1 MGAGTYHSLDRHNR
15 APIFGLH
22 HVTKSAPKQNFRR
35 VCEGQFAQRDFPID
49 GVHVPVPVPE
59 GPYTCQHNHN
69 DHQCDEEIANPKAH
83 IADDEEAGRAMTRVC
98 GSERRS
104 EEDSVR
110 GRNFEVFGCAARA
123 AEAVRLRVEGADRA
137 RRACSVSELRTFG
150 AAALAPTRQRHV
162 PIGALRA
169 ELLARLVSVLRGAA
183 ILADTT
189 MMWGELPELALWTG
203 QAGVLLRVPHLT
215 QIAGGRRG
223 QPHFPRSLSV
233 GPQPIAGNLL
243 MKVGCGRGV
252 QDTPRG
258 SGARDGGHQ
267 VFHLP
272 VGQAGRLEHMPQV
285 VVGVQRRLPDG
296 LERYFE
302 AALKLRHQVDS
313 LGRQSHEA
321 RVRRPPRPENL
332 VLPAFD
338 DLLLGGIADHQL
350 GDTHA

>member
-59 GPYTCQHNHN
+59 GPHTCQHNHN

-137 RRACSVSELRTFG
+137 RRARSVSELRAFG
-150 AAALAPTRQRHV
+150 ATACAPTRQRHL

-169 ELLARLVSVLRGAA
+169 ELPARHVAVFRLAAV
-183 ILADTT
+183 LADPRVVL
-189 MMWGELPELALWTG
+189 GEDPVLALWTG
-203 QAGVLLRVPHLT
+203 QTGFLLLVPHFT
-215 QIAGGRRG
+215 QIASGRRR
-223 QPHFPRSLSV
+223 QPYVPGRRSV
-233 GPQPIAGNLL
+233 GPQPIARNLL
-243 MKVGCGRGV
+243 VEAGRCRGV
-252 QDTPRG
+252 QDPPRG
-258 SGARDGGHQ
+258 SGTRDGGHQ

-302 AALKLRHQVDS
+302 AALKLRHQVDA

-321 RVRRPPRPENL
+321 RVRSPPRPEHL
-332 VLPAFD
+332 VLPAFH
-338 DLLLGGIADHQL
+338 DLLLGGDADHQL
-350 GDTHA
+350 GDAHA